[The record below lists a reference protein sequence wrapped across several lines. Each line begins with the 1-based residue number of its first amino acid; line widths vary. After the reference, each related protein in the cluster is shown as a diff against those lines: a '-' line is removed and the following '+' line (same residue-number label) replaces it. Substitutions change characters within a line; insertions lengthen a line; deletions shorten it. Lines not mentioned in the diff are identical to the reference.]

1 MEIKQLDELSLPT
14 NPSEFERLKP
24 INTYKKICQMQQ
36 QLDAL
41 KTLVNNLDK
50 QLTSLKDSFLKGE

>member
-1 MEIKQLDELSLPT
+1 MEITKLHELTLPT

-36 QLDAL
+36 QLDTL
-41 KTLVNNLDK
+41 KTMVNELDK